1 MAQRVRFTAG
11 RVAGFSCPSDKSQA
25 FLWDSDT
32 PGLALRA
39 TRGGA
44 KSYIFE
50 SRLQGRTLRL
60 TIGETTHWTIE
71 AARARAREWAAM
83 IDKGIDPRLEIER
96 QRQEVERQRQEAQAA
111 YAAEQAAKM
120 PALVAWDAYCEDRR
134 SEWGERHYRDHI
146 KLSAAGGAPKK
157 RGQGV
162 TQPGPLR
169 ELLERPLSE
178 LTPDVIDAWAK
189 RQTHRPTSAR
199 LALRLLSVF
208 FNWCRTHPQYRHIVP
223 TENPAQSRR
232 AREALGPARRKGD
245 ALQREQLRPWFAAV
259 REQHP
264 VIAVYLQCLL
274 LTGARPGEML
284 ALGWQDVDFQWASL
298 TLRDKVEGE
307 RIIPL
312 TPYVALLLSSL
323 PRRGPYVFM
332 TGMSQGPIAPPNHQA
347 VRVCHIAGVPPVT
360 LHGLRRSFAS
370 LTEWVEVPTGIVA
383 QIMGHKPSAT
393 AERHYKVR
401 PLDLLRAWHTKI
413 EAWIL
418 EQAGIEPPAVEQT
431 GQRLRVVTG

>member
-1 MAQRVRFTAG
+1 
-11 RVAGFSCPSDKSQA
+11 
-25 FLWDSDT
+25 
-32 PGLALRA
+32 
-39 TRGGA
+39 
-44 KSYIFE
+44 
-50 SRLQGRTLRL
+50 
-60 TIGETTHWTIE
+60 
-71 AARARAREWAAM
+71 
-83 IDKGIDPRLEIER
+83 
-96 QRQEVERQRQEAQAA
+96 
-111 YAAEQAAKM
+111 M

-134 SEWGERHYRDHI
+134 CAWGERHYRDHI
-146 KLSAAGGAPKK
+146 KLSAAGGVPKK

-208 FNWCRTHPQYRHIVP
+208 FNWCRTHPQYRHILP
-223 TENPAQSRR
+223 AENSAQSRR
-232 AREALGPARRKGD
+232 AREALGPARRKDD

-264 VIAVYLQCLL
+264 VIAAYLQCLL

-307 RIIPL
+307 RVIPL

-347 VRVCHIAGVPPVT
+347 IRVCHIAGVPPVT